1 MPYLRRSFGDW
12 EIGRV
17 VFARSQPRLYCVFGL
32 FLKRRVT
39 LDGPGWTSPG

>member
-1 MPYLRRSFGDW
+1 M
-12 EIGRV
+12 GRV

-39 LDGPGWTSPG
+39 LDGPGWTSPV